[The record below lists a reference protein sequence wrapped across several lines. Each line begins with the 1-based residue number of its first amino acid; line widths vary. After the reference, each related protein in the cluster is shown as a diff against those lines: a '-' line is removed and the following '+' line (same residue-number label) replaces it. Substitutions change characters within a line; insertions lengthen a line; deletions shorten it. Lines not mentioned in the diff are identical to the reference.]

1 MTTSGHWEPRDTIL
15 QAACQ
20 NLGSGQGRPHCG
32 APGRGPSCPHPR
44 GAECVLCPHSVL
56 SGASA
61 SPGQQPHCADTGSQQ
76 LLGLRG
82 RGYGLSPSP
91 GSCSA
96 SQDGHPGGLAQLHP
110 EAGLGG
116 QGHSLQAA
124 GRQSTGPPAVSAS
137 LPSPRPQLCPALFKA
152 FRSCSAAF
160 PGCTLAPTP
169 HHQAGLGRQLGRPA
183 REAGCFLLGPVLVAP
198 MVPCMGETGSS
209 LLCREESPAQA
220 PRYPWK
226 AAGSPGLP
234 KSHIHHQR
242 RGEV

>member
-1 MTTSGHWEPRDTIL
+1 MTPSF
-15 QAACQ
+15 
-20 NLGSGQGRPHCG
+20 RP
-32 APGRGPSCPHPR
+32 PVRTWGRGRAAHTAGRQAGVPAAPAR
-44 GAECVLCPHSVL
+44 GVLNAFSVHRAWL

-96 SQDGHPGGLAQLHP
+96 SQDRHPGGLAQLHP
-110 EAGLGG
+110 GAGLGG

-160 PGCTLAPTP
+160 PGCTLAPIP
-169 HHQAGLGRQLGRPA
+169 HHRAGLGRQLGRPA
-183 REAGCFLLGPVLVAP
+183 REAGCFLPGPVLVAP
-198 MVPCMGETGSS
+198 WFPAWGKQVFPCSALS
-209 LLCREESPAQA
+209 QARA

-226 AAGSPGLP
+226 AAGSHGLP
-234 KSHIHHQR
+234 KSHTHHQR
-242 RGEV
+242 RAEV